1 MSVQE
6 PLSIKEL
13 HPSLRF
19 VYLKDLSNKMSS
31 TLLKRKSFKRLLIN
45 SRIHAVAYVGIYF
58 IFVIFSNLLLLFLS
72 FLTAKQQLAH
82 E

>member
-19 VYLKDLSNKMSS
+19 VYLKDLSDKMSS

-58 IFVIFSNLLLLFLS
+58 IFVIFSNLLLFLF